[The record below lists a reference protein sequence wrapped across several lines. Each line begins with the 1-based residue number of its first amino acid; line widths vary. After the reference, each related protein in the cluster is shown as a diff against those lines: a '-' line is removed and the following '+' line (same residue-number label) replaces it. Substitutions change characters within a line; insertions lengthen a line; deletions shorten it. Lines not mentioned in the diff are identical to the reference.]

1 MYSQHFISNKQKMH
15 WMNLLPNKLDIE
27 SILEKNPNPWTEQC
41 EVEKI
46 IYLKMEIDNYL
57 YYISIYFSLKYKA
70 YKIRYVHW
78 FTDCSNM
85 TVIWVNWTSF
95 LGGTSMSWGSET
107 LKDTSILNLM
117 FPGGKLNVLIFLHP
131 LFLNFFPLSSGIDC
145 SSGHCAF
152 TNQACFHTIVLFA
165 CCFISPGQTVQS
177 IFLRYLLF
185 IALAQCLG
193 MVVNI
198 QLYLYKIINRSHPSS
213 TGHWNTLSAFLF

>member
-1 MYSQHFISNKQKMH
+1 MK
-15 WMNLLPNKLDIE
+15 
-27 SILEKNPNPWTEQC
+27 
-41 EVEKI
+41 
-46 IYLKMEIDNYL
+46 IDNCL

-70 YKIRYVHW
+70 YKIRYVRW

-95 LGGTSMSWGSET
+95 LEETSISWGSET
-107 LKDTSILNLM
+107 LKGTSFLNLM
-117 FPGGKLNVLIFLHP
+117 FSGRKLNVLIFLHS
-131 LFLNFFPLSSGIDC
+131 LFFTFFPPSSGVDC

-152 TNQACFHTIVLFA
+152 TNQACFYTIVLFA

-177 IFLRYLLF
+177 IFLWYLLF
-185 IALAQCLG
+185 ITLAQCMG

-198 QLYLYKIINRSHPSS
+198 QLYLYEIMNRSHPNS